1 MEGRFN
7 GGGLIFG
14 GAYFRNFTVHLHN
27 KVFFFLPA
35 LFILG
40 HYQALGRV
48 IHMKY
53 LHDQL
58 IAHEDFSFADSRRS
72 MDDLVQQLDIL
83 SDTLYIKVKRYSAF
97 RLEPFIN
104 RSFWETAHLPLP
116 WMISYNS

>member
-1 MEGRFN
+1 MEG
-7 GGGLIFG
+7 LIHG
-14 GAYFRNFTVHLHN
+14 GAYFQNFTVHRHN
-27 KVFFFLPA
+27 KVVFFLPA

-58 IAHEDFSFADSRRS
+58 IAHKDFSFADSRRS

-83 SDTLYIKVKRYSAF
+83 ADTLYIKVKRYSAL
-97 RLEPFIN
+97 REPFIAG
-104 RSFWETAHLPLP
+104 SLYVPGKLPTYPSPKILL
-116 WMISYNS
+116 

>member
-1 MEGRFN
+1 
-7 GGGLIFG
+7 
-14 GAYFRNFTVHLHN
+14 
-27 KVFFFLPA
+27 VFFFLPA

-58 IAHEDFSFADSRRS
+58 IEHEDFSFADSRRN

-83 SDTLYIKVKRYSAF
+83 ADTLYIKVKRLLCLLS
-97 RLEPFIN
+97 LDH
-104 RSFWETAHLPLP
+104 SGKLPTYPSPKILL
-116 WMISYNS
+116 

>member
-1 MEGRFN
+1 M
-7 GGGLIFG
+7 
-14 GAYFRNFTVHLHN
+14 RNNNNNNNDNNNNNNNNDDDDDNDDIHLHN
-27 KVFFFLPA
+27 KVLFFLPA

-58 IAHEDFSFADSRRS
+58 IEHEDFSFADSRRS

-83 SDTLYIKVKRYSAF
+83 ADTLYIKVERYSAF

-116 WMISYNS
+116 